1 MTHPLPTPQPCNLG
15 AETIAR
21 LAAEE
26 RAMATAIFDRRCGR
40 TSSTSFLNSYGTTN
54 IALQHHN
61 IERRTW
67 SHDDEDAVAVR
78 VQEGLTQSFTSPVLM
93 LFGDDFAHAVNL
105 GHILLHHMLPVR
117 NGTRDPAAGF
127 VIPAFA
133 HVREPSLRP
142 LCDEARLFAKE
153 LLMPE
158 TVVREAYAAGG
169 FEEVRRRMDLPFTV
183 AQQRIR
189 ALGLDTVSA

>member
-15 AETIAR
+15 ADAIAR

-26 RAMATAIFDRRCGR
+26 RALATAIFDRRCGGQP
-40 TSSTSFLNSYGTTN
+40 TAFLQSYALTN
-54 IALQHHN
+54 VALSHHR
-61 IERRTW
+61 IDRHTW
-67 SHDDEDAVAVR
+67 DKRDDHTLAVSIQNGHA
-78 VQEGLTQSFTSPVLM
+78 QSFTSPILM

-105 GHILLHHMLPVR
+105 GHFLLHYALPVR
-117 NGTRDPAAGF
+117 NGTLDPAAPF
-127 VIPAFA
+127 AIPAFA

-158 TVVREAYAAGG
+158 AVVREAYVAGG